1 MSCYWMNHATQLN
14 YVLKYLFW
22 ISLATQLN
30 RQQLVRSQVDDINLA
45 MVKYLYRKDIVN
57 IILHSPIETVN

>member
-1 MSCYWMNHATQLN
+1 M
-14 YVLKYLFW
+14 
-22 ISLATQLN
+22 LN
-30 RQQLVRSQVDDINLA
+30 RQQIVRSQVDDINLA